1 MVIANGGYLLPPY
14 FISSVR
20 DASGHVLA
28 APKPQRAGDPSLR
41 TITPRN
47 AFVMNTLLQEVT
59 RTGTAARAQ
68 AELKRPDLYGKTGT
82 TNDAVDAWF
91 CGYNPQLAA
100 VAWVGYD
107 TPLKLGAKE
116 TGGRVALPI
125 WIDFMRTALQG
136 VAVTSYTPPAGV
148 VQLGSDFVYDD
159 YAAGGGVHAL
169 DIPAA
174 PTPATSN
181 AEDALS
187 KLFPTRN

>member
-1 MVIANGGYLLPPY
+1 
-14 FISSVR
+14 
-20 DASGHVLA
+20 
-28 APKPQRAGDPSLR
+28 
-41 TITPRN
+41 
-47 AFVMNTLLQEVT
+47 LLQEVT

-82 TNDAVDAWF
+82 TNDSVDAWF
-91 CGYNPQLAA
+91 CGYNPKLAA

-136 VAVTSYTPPAGV
+136 VAITQYTPPPGV
-148 VQLGSDFVYDD
+148 VQLGNDYVYAD
-159 YAAGGGVHAL
+159 YAAGAGVHGL
-169 DIPAA
+169 DIPA
-174 PTPATSN
+174 TPPAASN